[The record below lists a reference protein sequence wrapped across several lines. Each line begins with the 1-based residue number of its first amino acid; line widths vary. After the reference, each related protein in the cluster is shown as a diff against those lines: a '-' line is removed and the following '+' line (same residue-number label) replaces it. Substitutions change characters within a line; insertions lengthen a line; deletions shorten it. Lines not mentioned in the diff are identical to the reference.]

1 MSSIDLSI
9 VVPMYNEQEVIDAFF
24 VEIRKVME
32 KLPKYTYEIVCVN
45 DGSKDNT
52 LDILKQYAK
61 KDKRIKIISFSRN
74 FHKEIAVTAGMDFA
88 AGDSVIV
95 MDADLQHPVELIP
108 EFIKKWEEGYKVVYG
123 VKKERK
129 VDSFIKRFTANLF
142 YKVYNKIT
150 QSNMPRNASDYILF
164 DRQAVD
170 TLKKY
175 REKNRFMR
183 ILFYNIGYKHCNLEY
198 AVKERA
204 AGNTKWNYWKL
215 WNFALDGITSST
227 TILLRIW
234 TYLGALIA
242 FVSFVYGMY
251 IILRTLIYGT
261 AVPGYASLL
270 TLILF
275 FGGTQL
281 LVLGI
286 FGEYIG
292 RIFTEVKNRP
302 LYIID
307 EKINLD

>member
-1 MSSIDLSI
+1 MSQVDLSV

-24 VEIRKVME
+24 TEVHKVME
-32 KLPKYTYEIVCVN
+32 KIPKYTYEIVCVN

-52 LDILKQYAK
+52 LTILKQHAK
-61 KDKRIKIISFSRN
+61 KDKCIKVLSFSRN
-74 FHKEIAVTAGMDFA
+74 FHKEIAVTAGIDFA
-88 AGDSVIV
+88 NGNSVIV

-108 EFIKKWEEGYKVVYG
+108 EFLKKWEEGYKVVYG
-123 VKKERK
+123 VKKQRK
-129 VDSFIKRFTANLF
+129 ADSFLKRFTANLF
-142 YKVYNKIT
+142 YKFYNKIT

-183 ILFYNIGYKHCNLEY
+183 ILFYSIGYTHCTLEY
-198 AVKERA
+198 DVKERV
-204 AGNTKWNYWKL
+204 AGKTKWNYWKL

-227 TILLRIW
+227 TLPLRIW

-242 FVSFVYGMY
+242 FISFIYGIY
-251 IILRTLIYGT
+251 IISRTLIYGA

-292 RIFTEVKNRP
+292 RIFTEVKDRP

-307 EKINLD
+307 EKVNLD